1 MDKFERALA
10 ALLGTVFRVL
20 LWVFLAVLAVGLLAL
35 ALVFLLVGALWA
47 LVRGRRP
54 QAPVFAARFQRYA
67 AEQVWPGRRP
77 PAESTQDVVDV
88 EVREVPDERIS
99 RDRQQP

>member
-10 ALLGTVFRVL
+10 ALLGAVFRVL
-20 LWVFLAVLAVGLLAL
+20 LWVFMAVLAVGLLVL
-35 ALVFLLVGALWA
+35 ALVFLLVGALWS

-67 AEQVWPGRRP
+67 PEQVWPGRRP
-77 PAESTQDVVDV
+77 PPAPAQDVVDV
-88 EVREVPDERIS
+88 EVKEVPDEGVS
-99 RDRQQP
+99 QDRRQP